1 MTTNTILRIDTSAR
15 RANSVSRTLTDAI
28 VARFPEA
35 SVTTR
40 DLAAAPLP
48 HINEGFVTVT
58 KGSAQDTL
66 SDTQRDMIAL
76 SDALIEEL
84 RAADTI
90 VIGLP
95 VYNFAV
101 PSGLKAWIDLVAR
114 AGETFRY
121 SEAGPEG
128 LLKGKRA
135 IIAMAS
141 GGTEAGSE
149 IDFATPYLRHVLG
162 FIGITDIELVKADRL
177 AFDPEG
183 TMKAAQEQVATLAA

>member
-1 MTTNTILRIDTSAR
+1 MTTHILRIDTSAR
-15 RANSVSRTLTDAI
+15 RAGSVSRDLTDAI
-28 VARFPEA
+28 VAKFA
-35 SVTTR
+35 GAQVATR

-48 HINEGFVTVT
+48 QINEGFVTVT
-58 KGSAQDTL
+58 KDSDQESL
-66 SDTQRDMIAL
+66 SDAQRQMLAL
-76 SDALIEEL
+76 SDELIAEL

-95 VYNFAV
+95 VYNFGV

-121 SEAGPEG
+121 TEAGPEG

-135 IIAMAS
+135 IVAMAS
-141 GGTEAGSE
+141 GGTEAGSA

-162 FIGITDIELVKADRL
+162 FMGITNVELVHADRL
-177 AFDPEG
+177 AFDAEA
-183 TMKAAQEQVATLAA
+183 TLKAAQDQVAGLAA